1 MVANLANNIQNSLPK
16 YNLRENYGLPD
27 STVDLHWLQGS
38 ESYKQFVHNRVKH
51 INSKMPMTGRYVDTI
66 RNPADI
72 GSRRCNIEN
81 LPKEW

>member
-16 YNLRENYGLPD
+16 YKP
-27 STVDLHWLQGS
+27 VALHWLQGS

-72 GSRRCNIEN
+72 GSRRSNIEN